1 MFEAYPQG
9 VDGHTGRVERLL
21 VDGRDVADLVVAD
34 TWATRARGM
43 LGRRRLP
50 DAMWFVGEPSV
61 HGVGMT
67 RALDV
72 AQLDAAGLVVA
83 VHVLRPFGLVGPR
96 KGVVDVLEAPRGSF
110 ERWGVRPGSRVAR
123 AGRAGPGAG
132 G

>member
-1 MFEAYPQG
+1 MTYPPCP
-9 VDGHTGRVERLL
+9 DGQTGTVERLI

-34 TWATRARGM
+34 TWAARARGM
-43 LGRRRLP
+43 LWRRRLP

-72 AQLDAAGLVVA
+72 AQLDADGLVVA
-83 VHVLRPFGLVGPR
+83 VRVLRPFGLVGPR
-96 KGVVDVLEAPRGSF
+96 KGVVDVLEAPHGSF
-110 ERWGVRPGSRVAR
+110 ERWAVRPGSRVAR
-123 AGRAGPGAG
+123 TGRAGPGAG